1 MSSERNRSLPDD
13 LRALGL
19 MVAVH
24 NDYRLNDV
32 PHTFWLM
39 TLPNEDGTALAFKGE
54 GVNDAEALDQIR
66 AQVKGFFNLEGPSPA
81 PPDIGVS
88 DALRFMRD
96 NPPPLP
102 MFPCTCGGAP
112 KTTSAPCPF
121 CMRIVH
127 PTTATPPRIEDVL
140 YPDMRSKAVGIARE
154 MVEADARRTPLEQ
167 ELAHVPHFK
176 RSTEAGPPPTHLA
189 PMVKLSDKPPS
200 SAAKVSSQPGDRVR
214 VDIDGQIY
222 DFGFVQACD
231 LCENIAAAL
240 PEIRW
245 GEGSGLHPGE
255 VVLEQSHPGSRRAAV
270 RPVDDG
276 IALRAVECD
285 GQPAGGS
292 IFLHG
297 EAVDALIVAL
307 NAARG
312 VRVHDG
318 PALPASGMQ
327 ALSTHLQDQADQAAH
342 LLLSD
347 LITAGATR
355 FAPAHLTARRCSP
368 THLQLLDEGVV
379 TADWWP
385 STGKARAAGPTTG
398 VAAPFKI
405 FTVDALVE
413 WLKGL

>member
-1 MSSERNRSLPDD
+1 MSIIRELADIAQRTSVLLGFNTPADLLTLLQKMLEVSDPPAKVIEDVRAELRRQETEVGNT
-13 LRALGL
+13 LRA
-19 MVAVH
+19 
-24 NDYRLNDV
+24 
-32 PHTFWLM
+32 
-39 TLPNEDGTALAFKGE
+39 
-54 GVNDAEALDQIR
+54 I
-66 AQVKGFFNLEGPSPA
+66 LETPPS
-81 PPDIGVS
+81 
-88 DALRFMRD
+88 
-96 NPPPLP
+96 P
-102 MFPCTCGGAP
+102 MFPCACEGELKVTRV
-112 KTTSAPCPF
+112 PCPT
-121 CMRIVH
+121 CVRVRY
-127 PTTATPPRIEDVL
+127 PSAAQLEGTL
-140 YPDMRSKAVGIARE
+140 YPDMRSKAVDIARE
-154 MVEADARRTPLEQ
+154 MVEADARQTPLEQ
-167 ELAHVPHFK
+167 ELAHVPRLE

-189 PMVKLSDKPPS
+189 PMVRLLDKPQS

-240 PEIRW
+240 PAIRW

-270 RPVDDG
+270 RSVDGG

-292 IFLHG
+292 IFLRG
-297 EAVDALIVAL
+297 GAVDALILAL

-312 VRVHDG
+312 VRVHEG
-318 PALPASGMQ
+318 PALSASGMQ
-327 ALSTHLQDQADQAAH
+327 ALSIHLQDQADRAADP
-342 LLLSD
+342 LLTD
-347 LITAGATR
+347 LVAAGATR

-398 VAAPFKI
+398 VTAPHKI